1 MKSTR
6 KFDNLQVQK
15 PDGGKTKLDQLTI
28 TGGLLN
34 AYDAVK
40 LAQTLSLQKQ
50 TAR

>member
-1 MKSTR
+1 
-6 KFDNLQVQK
+6 VQK